1 MPSGL
6 FGIEHSNRADHKH
19 WTKNCFNSSFPTAL
33 ACYMMEHNMPAIYAK
48 LAVVD
53 GELKVVCEE
62 ITINELFNC
71 GTMHAQDLDFHFE
84 SKFEPYQAYC
94 VDHIDPIDLV
104 VKDTNGNFLAPVEVK
119 LTVLPTSATAKQQEA
134 KWASEIVVRTATTSY
149 LALGVWD
156 SVKDHRDRIRDIFE
170 DTCGSIGSWTNDYEM
185 AHKTANLRDA
195 LNVFEREF
203 IDYQRP
209 LVMQPIWKT
218 QGQTPILCDEAF
230 DIVVWSD
237 LAFSRLFIETEIK
250 ETMSRPMRATA
261 RMARCIW
268 ELSRSGR
275 VRMEDIYRQM
285 TFGQQN
291 DKEANPAGKGWR
303 KYISTDRV
311 LHPTVPKTAINE
323 IINPG
328 YIERLK
334 PERRLDA
341 TLYYDAIFSAGNE

>member
-6 FGIEHSNRADHKH
+6 FGIVHSNREDDKH

-53 GELKVVCEE
+53 NELKVVCEE
-62 ITINELFNC
+62 ISINELFNC
-71 GTMHAQDLDFHFE
+71 GTMHPQDLDFHFE
-84 SKFEPYQAYC
+84 SKFNPYQAYC
-94 VDHIDPIDLV
+94 IDQIDPIDLV
-104 VKDTNGNFLAPVEVK
+104 VKDTSGNFLAPVEVK
-119 LTVLPTSATAKQQEA
+119 LTVLPTSATADKPESE
-134 KWASEIVVRTATTSY
+134 WASEIVVRTATTSY

-156 SVKDHRDRIRDIFE
+156 AVKDHRDRIRDIF
-170 DTCGSIGSWTNDYEM
+170 GIGSWTNDYEM

-218 QGQTPILCDEAF
+218 QGQTPLLCDEAF
-230 DIVVWSD
+230 DIVVWSN
-237 LAFSRLFIETEIK
+237 LAFSRLFIENEIK

-311 LHPTVPKTAINE
+311 LHPIVPKTAIRE
-323 IINPG
+323 ILAPN
-328 YIERLK
+328 YTEMLK
-334 PERRLDA
+334 PERRLDQ
-341 TLYYDAIFSAGNE
+341 TLYYDALISAENG

>member
-6 FGIEHSNRADHKH
+6 FGIVHSNREDDKH

-53 GELKVVCEE
+53 NELKVVCEE
-62 ITINELFNC
+62 ISINELFNC
-71 GTMHAQDLDFHFE
+71 GTMHPQDLDFHFE
-84 SKFEPYQAYC
+84 SKFNPYQAYC
-94 VDHIDPIDLV
+94 IDHIDPIDLV
-104 VKDTNGNFLAPVEVK
+104 VKDTSGNFLAPVEVK
-119 LTVLPTSATAKQQEA
+119 LTVLPTSATADKPESE
-134 KWASEIVVRTATTSY
+134 WASEIVVRTATTSY

-156 SVKDHRDRIRDIFE
+156 AVKDHRDRIRDIFE
-170 DTCGSIGSWTNDYEM
+170 DVCGGIGSWTNDYEM

-218 QGQTPILCDEAF
+218 QGQTPLLCDEAF
-230 DIVVWSD
+230 DIVVWSN
-237 LAFSRLFIETEIK
+237 LAFSRLFIENEIK

-311 LHPTVPKTAINE
+311 LHPIVPKTAIRE
-323 IINPG
+323 ILAPN
-328 YIERLK
+328 YTEMLK
-334 PERRLDA
+334 PERRLDQ
-341 TLYYDAIFSAGNE
+341 TLYYDALISAENG

>member
-6 FGIEHSNRADHKH
+6 FGIVHSNREDDKH

-53 GELKVVCEE
+53 NELKVVCEE
-62 ITINELFNC
+62 ISINELFNC
-71 GTMHAQDLDFHFE
+71 GTMHPQDLDFHFE
-84 SKFEPYQAYC
+84 SKFNPYQAYC
-94 VDHIDPIDLV
+94 IDQIDPIDLV
-104 VKDTNGNFLAPVEVK
+104 VKDTSGNFLAPVEVK
-119 LTVLPTSATAKQQEA
+119 LTVLPTSATADKPESE
-134 KWASEIVVRTATTSY
+134 WASEIVVRTATTSY

-156 SVKDHRDRIRDIFE
+156 AVKDHRDRIRDIFE
-170 DTCGSIGSWTNDYEM
+170 DVCGGIGSWTNDYEM

-218 QGQTPILCDEAF
+218 QGQTPLLCDEAF
-230 DIVVWSD
+230 DIVVWSN
-237 LAFSRLFIETEIK
+237 LAFSRLFIENEIK

-311 LHPTVPKTAINE
+311 LHPIVPKTAIRE
-323 IINPG
+323 ILAPN
-328 YIERLK
+328 YTEMLK
-334 PERRLDA
+334 PERRLDQ
-341 TLYYDAIFSAGNE
+341 TLYYDALISAENG